1 MFDRLDQKILIGA
14 VGILLSTAVVTV
26 LAANDPI
33 TYHLVDSN
41 GHPVLTTRR
50 NECVETPKTPN
61 RSPRLFR
68 QCGDRV
74 IIDRDEDGI
83 YDDADVC
90 PNNSLA
96 ELSQGVYQSG
106 THKGCPIDS
115 DGDGV
120 PDYRDHCP
128 QLSQPFNSHGCPL
141 DTDQDGV
148 FDDQDLC
155 PGTPESA
162 EVDEQGC
169 AVTEPTPT
177 IIVLPGDVTFASG
190 ESFLTPQA
198 KATLDELV
206 KPVDISLIKSIEIV
220 GHTDSQGAEEYNQNL
235 SEQRA
240 ASVADYLKK
249 LGVPDDKISQ
259 WGEGELNPI
268 ESNDTQI
275 GRAKNR
281 RVELKI
287 TRLKMKYPER

>member
-1 MFDRLDQKILIGA
+1 
-14 VGILLSTAVVTV
+14 VVTV
-26 LAANDPI
+26 LASNDQI

-83 YDDADVC
+83 YDDEDVC
-90 PNNSLA
+90 PNNSPA

-106 THKGCPIDS
+106 AHKGCPIDS

-120 PDYRDHCP
+120 PDYRDNCP
-128 QLSQPFNSHGCPL
+128 QIFQKVDPRGCPL

-148 FDDQDLC
+148 FDDKDLC
-155 PGTPESA
+155 PGTPEGA

-177 IIVLPGDVTFASG
+177 IIVLPGDVTFASN

-198 KATLDELV
+198 EATLDELV
-206 KPVDISLIKSIEIV
+206 KPADISLIKNIEIV
-220 GHTDSQGAEEYNQNL
+220 GYTDSQGAEEYNQNL

-240 ASVADYLKK
+240 ASVADYLIK

-259 WGEGELNPI
+259 WGEGEFNPI